1 MEGGFTRGMGK
12 GKRLLGAV
20 GLILLLLCLLP
31 LIVSDYH
38 VSVVLDLMMWI
49 ALTVS
54 WIILSGYTGYI
65 SLGHSA
71 FFGVGAYLMA
81 ITWTHIPYGLGVI
94 LAGLLSAAFAFVI
107 GFPFLRVR
115 GPYFVILTLGLTE
128 FTKYLFINLEI
139 KLGGTVGRILM
150 MTPSLHTL
158 YYSILVVTTMATAAA
173 YFVKNS
179 RFGTGLFSIKE
190 DEDAA
195 NAIGIDTSLYK
206 WLAFGIGASFPGM
219 VGAILALRRSY
230 IDPYTVFS
238 PIVSFQVIVMAFVGG
253 LEDVEGAIVGA
264 VILTLVSEALWARY
278 PYTYMIIL
286 GFIMIFIVRFMP
298 LGLVFPIK
306 HRLLRRRADKGR

>member
-1 MEGGFTRGMGK
+1 MGK
-12 GKRLLGAV
+12 ERRLIGAI
-20 GLILLLLCLLP
+20 GLILLFLCLLP
-31 LIVSDYH
+31 LMASDYH
-38 VSVVLDLMMWI
+38 VSVFLDLMMWI
-49 ALTVS
+49 ALTES

-71 FFGVGAYLMA
+71 FFGLGAYLMA

-94 LAGLLSAAFAFVI
+94 LAGLLSTAFAFAI

-128 FTKYLFINLEI
+128 FTKFLFINLEI

-150 MTPSLHTL
+150 MTPGLHTL
-158 YYSILVVTTMATAAA
+158 YYSILVVTAIATITA

-195 NAIGIDTSLYK
+195 NAMGINTSLYK
-206 WLAFGIGASFPGM
+206 WLAFGISASFPGM

-253 LEDVEGAIVGA
+253 LEDVEGAVVGA
-264 VILTLVSEALWARY
+264 VILTLISEALWARY

-286 GFIMIFIVRFMP
+286 GIVMIFIVKFMP

-306 HRLLRRRADKGR
+306 RRILMRRKGKDR

>member
-1 MEGGFTRGMGK
+1 MGGD
-12 GKRLLGAV
+12 KRLLGAL
-20 GLILLLLCLLP
+20 GLVMLALCLLP
-31 LIVSDYH
+31 QVASDYH
-38 VSVVLDLMMWI
+38 VSVALDLMMWI
-49 ALTVS
+49 ALTES

-71 FFGVGAYLMA
+71 FFGLGAYLMA
-81 ITWTHIPYGLGVI
+81 MTWTQIPYGLGVV
-94 LAGLLSAAFAFVI
+94 LGGLLSAGFAFAI

-128 FTKYLFINLEI
+128 FTKFLFINLEI
-139 KLGGTVGRILM
+139 KFGGTVGRILM
-150 MTPSLHTL
+150 MTPSLQTL
-158 YYSILVVTTMATAAA
+158 YYSVLVVSLIATGTA

-179 RFGTGLFSIKE
+179 RFGIGLFSIKE

-195 NAIGIDTSLYK
+195 SAMGINTSLYK
-206 WLAFGIGASFPGM
+206 WLAFGISASFPGM
-219 VGAILALRRSY
+219 LGAIMALRRSY
-230 IDPYTVFS
+230 IDPYTVFN

-264 VILTLVSEALWARY
+264 VMLTLLSETLWARY

-286 GFIMIFIVRFMP
+286 GTAMIFIVKFMP

-306 HRLLRRRADKGR
+306 HRIVKRGRA

>member
-1 MEGGFTRGMGK
+1 MGK
-12 GKRLLGAV
+12 ERRLIGAI
-20 GLILLLLCLLP
+20 GLILLFLCLLP
-31 LIVSDYH
+31 LMASDYH
-38 VSVVLDLMMWI
+38 VSVFLDLMMWI
-49 ALTVS
+49 ALTES

-71 FFGVGAYLMA
+71 FFGLGAYLMA

-94 LAGLLSAAFAFVI
+94 LAGLLSTAFAFAI

-128 FTKYLFINLEI
+128 FTKFLFINLEI

-150 MTPSLHTL
+150 MTPGLHTL
-158 YYSILVVTTMATAAA
+158 YYSILVVTAIATITA

-195 NAIGIDTSLYK
+195 NAMGINTSLYK
-206 WLAFGIGASFPGM
+206 WLAFGISASFPGM

-253 LEDVEGAIVGA
+253 LEDVEGAVVGA
-264 VILTLVSEALWARY
+264 VILTLISEALWARY

-286 GFIMIFIVRFMP
+286 GIVMIFIVKFMP

-306 HRLLRRRADKGR
+306 RRILMRRKAKDR

>member
-1 MEGGFTRGMGK
+1 MRKSIPLFGG
-12 GKRLLGAV
+12 LGLV
-20 GLILLLLCLLP
+20 LLCLALVP
-31 LIVSDYH
+31 PVASDYY
-38 VSVVLDLMMWI
+38 VSVLLDVLMWI
-49 ALTVS
+49 ALTES

-65 SLGHSA
+65 SLGHAA
-71 FFGVGAYLMA
+71 FFGLGAYLMA
-81 ITWTHIPYGLGVI
+81 MTWTHIPYAIGVI
-94 LAGLLSAAFAFVI
+94 LAGLFCVGFAFVI

-128 FTKYLFINLEI
+128 FTKFLFINLEI

-158 YYSILVVTTMATAAA
+158 YYSILVAAAAATATA
-173 YFVKNS
+173 YVVKNS

-195 NAIGIDTSLYK
+195 NALGINASLYK
-206 WLAFGIGASFPGM
+206 WLAFGISAFFPGM

-238 PIVSFQVIVMAFVGG
+238 PIVSFQVIVMAFLGG
-253 LEDVEGAIVGA
+253 LEDVEGAVVGA

-286 GFIMIFIVRFMP
+286 GIIIILIVKFMP
-298 LGLVFPIK
+298 LGLVSPIK
-306 HRLLRRRADKGR
+306 RRLFLKEPRRER